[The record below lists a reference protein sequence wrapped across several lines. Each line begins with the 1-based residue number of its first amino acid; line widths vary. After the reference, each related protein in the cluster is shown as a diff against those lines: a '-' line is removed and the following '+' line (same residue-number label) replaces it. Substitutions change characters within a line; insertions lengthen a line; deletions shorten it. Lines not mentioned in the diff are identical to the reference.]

1 MSFSKNHSN
10 ATLLIFCICIL
21 QLFFI
26 VNSSENVA
34 IQIECDAI
42 SNTDFGRRFCFIRH
56 LNQRILPTNITYKP
70 NSIADEKRELIFDN
84 CTLNTLPLSLFEHFP
99 HIKTVYAWNIK
110 LKFIAFELFRNANE
124 LLTLDL
130 SKNHIERLEPYAF
143 SLAGHLTHLDLS
155 KNHIESID
163 VNAFAQLNQLNILN
177 LNYNKLSLI
186 PAMAFVPLIQLKAIH
201 LSFNSIKMIPVELFA
216 QNMRLQT
223 IHLNDNAIE
232 WLFGEQTFRHLS
244 NVNEFDLHNNPIVNF
259 AGCII
264 NAQSIDIRNTN
275 AMACFVGPRTKRIL
289 ANNNRIEYVDIT
301 TASTNATI
309 AATQLEHIDLANNR
323 LHSIWNLTHFER
335 LRYLDLTNNHLH
347 DIGLNSFAR
356 MHQLEV
362 LNLENSGL
370 ANIYFGMFSHKSR
383 LRSLDLSRNELGRID
398 FRMFVAMKS
407 LVQLHLNGNNLSELD
422 ATEIRRIFPALTKI
436 GISQND
442 WSCHNLASIIKH
454 LESNAIALE
463 SIETTH
469 NTENIKGIPCKNND
483 DVNVSGVGGD
493 GSGSGNA
500 NGSGVSSNVAAA
512 VVHDGYDARK
522 TIAETEITTQLIEIE
537 SSQEIQ
543 TFTSHNNDVN
553 VNVNEQQP
561 PPLYTN
567 QPSNSTDIIMTLM
580 VRLLELKYDVQNT
593 IQNAN
598 EVGRKLDHIL
608 QIP

>member
-1 MSFSKNHSN
+1 MLFRTNHSN
-10 ATLLIFCICIL
+10 LLLAFYICIL
-21 QLFFI
+21 QLFF
-26 VNSSENVA
+26 VVYSSGNIAV
-34 IQIECDAI
+34 QIECDAI

-56 LNQRILPTNITYKP
+56 LNQRILPNITYKP
-70 NSIADEKRELIFDN
+70 NPIADEKRELIFDN

-99 HIKTVYAWNIK
+99 HIKTVYAWNIQ
-110 LKFIAFELFRNANE
+110 LKFLSTELFRNANE

-130 SKNHIERLEPYAF
+130 SKNHIERLESHTF
-143 SLAGHLTHLDLS
+143 SLAVHLTQLDLS

-163 VNAFAQLNQLNILN
+163 VNAFTKLNQLNILN
-177 LNYNKLSLI
+177 LNYNKLSII
-186 PAMAFVPLIQLKAIH
+186 PAMAFIPMAQLKAIH

-216 QNMRLQT
+216 QNLHLNT

-275 AMACFVGPRTKRIL
+275 AMACFIGPRTKRML
-289 ANNNRIEYVDIT
+289 ASNNRIEYVDIT
-301 TASTNATI
+301 
-309 AATQLEHIDLANNR
+309 AAGGANTTTKPSVQLEHIDLANNR
-323 LHSIWNLTHFER
+323 LHSIRNLTHFER

-362 LNLENSGL
+362 LNLRNSGL
-370 ANIYFGMFSHKSR
+370 AHIYFGMFSHKSR
-383 LRSLDLSRNELGRID
+383 LRSLDLSHNELGRID
-398 FRMFVAMKS
+398 FRMFVAMTS
-407 LVQLHLNGNNLSELD
+407 LVQLHLDGNNLNQLD
-422 ATEIRRIFPALTKI
+422 ATEIRRIFPALIKI

-454 LESNAIALE
+454 LESNSIALE

-483 DVNVSGVGGD
+483 DVVDGG
-493 GSGSGNA
+493 GGGGSGNG
-500 NGSGVSSNVAAA
+500 NGSGGNKVVVA
-512 VVHDGYDARK
+512 VHDGNDARK
-522 TIAETEITTQLIEIE
+522 TIAENEITTQLIEIE

-543 TFTSHNNDVN
+543 TFTPNNNNVN

-561 PPLYTN
+561 HAN
-567 QPSNSTDIIMTLM
+567 QPSNGMDVMSLM

-608 QIP
+608 QIL

>member
-1 MSFSKNHSN
+1 MSFPKNLSN
-10 ATLLIFCICIL
+10 ISPFFCICIL
-21 QLFFI
+21 QLLF
-26 VNSSENVA
+26 VVHSSENAA

-56 LNQRILPTNITYKP
+56 LNQRILPNNITYKP

-84 CTLNTLPLSLFEHFP
+84 CTLNTLPLGIFEHFP
-99 HIKTVYAWNIK
+99 HIKTVYGWNVQFKYIST
-110 LKFIAFELFRNANE
+110 EVFRNANE

-130 SKNHIERLEPYAF
+130 SKNHIERIESNAF
-143 SLAGHLTHLDLS
+143 SLAAHLTQLDLS
-155 KNHIESID
+155 RNHIESID
-163 VNAFAQLNQLNILN
+163 VNAFAKLNQLHILN
-177 LNYNKLSLI
+177 LNYNKLSFM
-186 PAMAFVPLIQLKAIH
+186 PAMALVPLVQLKAIH
-201 LSFNSIKMIPVELFA
+201 LSFNSIKMVPVELFL
-216 QNMRLQT
+216 QNLRLQT
-223 IHLNDNAIE
+223 IHLNDNSIE

-244 NVNEFDLHNNPIVNF
+244 DVNEFDLHNNPIVNF

-264 NAQSIDIRNTN
+264 NAESIDIRNTK
-275 AMACFVGPRTKRIL
+275 ARACFVGPRTKRIS
-289 ANNNRIEYVDIT
+289 ASNNRIEFVDIT
-301 TASTNATI
+301 TAGAGTTTAVATTPP
-309 AATQLEHIDLANNR
+309 TQLEHMDLANNR
-323 LHSIWNLTHFER
+323 LHSIRNLTHFER

-362 LNLENSGL
+362 LNLRNSGL
-370 ANIYFGMFSHKSR
+370 AHIHFGMFSHKSR
-383 LRSLDLSRNELGRID
+383 LRALDLSHNELGRID
-398 FRMFVAMKS
+398 FRMFVAMKN

-454 LESNAIALE
+454 LESNSIALE
-463 SIETTH
+463 TIETTQ

-483 DVNVSGVGGD
+483 DVSGNAI
-493 GSGSGNA
+493 GSGSN
-500 NGSGVSSNVAAA
+500 SGAAAAA
-512 VVHDGYDARK
+512 VAAVHDGNDARK
-522 TIAETEITTQLIEIE
+522 TIAENEITTRLIEIE

-543 TFTSHNNDVN
+543 TFTSNDNN

-561 PPLYTN
+561 APAHTN
-567 QPSNSTDIIMTLM
+567 QPSNGTDIIMSMM

-598 EVGRKLDHIL
+598 EVGRKLDQIL